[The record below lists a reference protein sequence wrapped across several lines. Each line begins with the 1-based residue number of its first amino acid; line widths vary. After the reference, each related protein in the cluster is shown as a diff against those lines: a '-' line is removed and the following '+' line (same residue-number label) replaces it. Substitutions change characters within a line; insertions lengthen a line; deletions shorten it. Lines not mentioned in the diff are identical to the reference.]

1 MGKIGKA
8 YPGLGGRVHQYS
20 PSALARFD
28 RPFTD
33 LEHRAMRHQ
42 ITAAL
47 VGLLILLGF
56 FGWIMTA

>member
-1 MGKIGKA
+1 MGKIGKT
-8 YPGLGGRVHQYS
+8 YPGLGGRVHQHP

-33 LEHRAMRHQ
+33 LEQRAMRHQ

-47 VGLLILLGF
+47 VGVLILLGF
-56 FGWIMTA
+56 IGLMMTA